1 MKPVGLDIGTNYT
14 KTTADGKE
22 VLLFPSVVVF
32 GEEKDWSL
40 KKSHKDVYI
49 GQEALDIVQ
58 NIENVE
64 VLRPLHEGRLMH
76 KSYLE
81 LAKYALSSLG
91 VNEPVIGTGLPVKSS
106 RQEREELTKSLETEL
121 NAKVVLFPEPV
132 GTLAHMGV
140 ETGVCI
146 DIGFGTTDLVVIS
159 HMEYLKGDTMLM
171 GVDRLYENFE
181 VTIRNK
187 AGISLT
193 PEEMTNLLTKEGY
206 EIGRIR
212 GGRRIS
218 VKHETIIDDYNSLMV
233 SWVERISNR
242 AKMLMEGLSTSIVD
256 KIVLTGGGAALP
268 NVYEEFQKRFEDVGK
283 IIMPEDPIKANARGY
298 YILAKIFSGEVE
310 KEPESDKPVKVEK
323 TQDEKKDVKKTE
335 EKKKGKK

>member
-14 KTTADGKE
+14 KTTADGKD

-40 KKSHKDVYI
+40 KKAHKDVYI

-81 LAKYALSSLG
+81 LARYALSSLG
-91 VNEPVIGTGLPVKSS
+91 VNEPIIGTGLPVKSS
-106 RQEREELTKSLETEL
+106 RQEREELTRSLESEL
-121 NAKVVLFPEPV
+121 NAKVILFPEPV

-193 PEEMTNLLTKEGY
+193 PEEMTKLLTIEGY

-212 GGRRIS
+212 GGKRIS
-218 VKHETIIDDYNSLMV
+218 VKHEAIIEDYKSLMV

-268 NVYEEFQKRFEDVGK
+268 GVFDEFQQRFEDVGK
-283 IIMPEDPIKANARGY
+283 IIMPEDPIKANAMGY
-298 YILAKIFSGEVE
+298 YILAKVFSEESSGEE
-310 KEPESDKPVKVEK
+310 KTAKEEKAEKGKVEK
-323 TQDEKKDVKKTE
+323 TEKTE
-335 EKKKGKK
+335 TKKKGKK